1 MRKIKKY
8 RSQKLRKAGEKRNKR
23 AISRKSKVKNLRRD
37 LLGLDNEGIRIF
49 KRKRKYSAYT
59 FIKAPEVFS
68 FIKEP
73 EKFSKF
79 INKVKKCYQR
89 KKKVF
94 IDLDYTTFIG
104 YDALVV
110 LLSILIRF
118 KASKIGFDGSIPILS
133 DPKRIL
139 IESGFLDNL
148 YRQIGDS
155 DRYKFLKGGTIST
168 HAYKKVDS
176 ELTSEIITNA
186 SEHIWGEVR
195 RCPGVQ
201 KALVELMHNTNNH
214 AEHTTKGNKHW
225 FLSVQHIKREK
236 KVCFSF
242 VDFGVGIFDN
252 LDNKGKDSKWY
263 NWDAHL
269 LKIFKW
275 SNNSELLK
283 LILQGDLHTTVTKK
297 PYRGKGLP
305 GIHDVLKRNQFNNLH
320 IITNDVFADVGNKNF
335 SKMKNKFSGTFVYWE
350 LTTGN
355 HNLPE

>member
-1 MRKIKKY
+1 MKKITKY
-8 RSQKLRKAGEKRNKR
+8 REYKRRKAGDKRYRKSLFRRSKKKKLRK
-23 AISRKSKVKNLRRD
+23 D
-37 LLGLDNEGIRIF
+37 LQGLNDESIRIF
-49 KRKRKYSAYT
+49 KRRRKYFDYS
-59 FIKAPEVFS
+59 FIKAPEKFS

-79 INKVKKCYQR
+79 INKVKKCYKR
-89 KKKVF
+89 DKKVF
-94 IDLDYTTFIG
+94 INLDYVTFIG

-118 KASKIGFDGSIPILS
+118 KASKIGFNGSIPLL
-133 DPKRIL
+133 PEPQRIL

-155 DRYKFLKGGTIST
+155 DRYKLLKGGTIST

-176 ELTSEIITNA
+176 ELTSEIISNA
-186 SEHIWGEVR
+186 SEHIWGEIK

-225 FLSVQHIKREK
+225 FLSVQHIKKEK
-236 KVCFSF
+236 RVCFSF

-252 LDNKGKDSKWY
+252 LDNKGRDSKWY
-263 NWDAHL
+263 NWDTHL
-269 LKIFKW
+269 LKLFKW

-297 PYRGKGLP
+297 SYRGKGLP

-320 IITNDVFADVGNKNF
+320 IITNDVFADVGAKNF
-335 SKMKNKFSGTFVYWE
+335 NKMKNKFSGTFVYWE
-350 LTTGN
+350 LTGDN